1 MEIKAEKLE
10 KLNTTAEEEAPPS
23 FWEWL
28 AAGLTVAAAI
38 AKLISMS

>member
-10 KLNTTAEEEAPPS
+10 KLNTTAEEPT
-23 FWEWL
+23 FWEWV
-28 AAGLTVAAAI
+28 AAGAAAVAAI